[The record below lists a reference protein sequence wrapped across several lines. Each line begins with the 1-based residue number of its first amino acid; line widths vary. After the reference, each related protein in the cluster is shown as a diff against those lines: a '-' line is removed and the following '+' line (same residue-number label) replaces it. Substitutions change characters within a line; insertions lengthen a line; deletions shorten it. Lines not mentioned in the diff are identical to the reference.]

1 MAVAAKMRGGRMES
15 DARVNAGV
23 EPAGMEVRDMLRKAL
38 AGEEFSRDES
48 SRIKRIYRDLRAQ
61 YERVLEDSAEDEV
74 KVLAIR
80 HALDSLEAKRMSG
93 PEFVSEV
100 IYSVFVLKDKR
111 KRDRMLRSEIAY
123 RMALAAYFYDHV
135 KAIKKMDAAAPATSE
150 LLFQIDQLDTSL
162 RDYRKFKQQSGTRG
176 VNAA

>member
-1 MAVAAKMRGGRMES
+1 MRQ
-15 DARVNAGV
+15 ARQKAPQTATNGSNERQAL
-23 EPAGMEVRDMLRKAL
+23 RDMLRKAGSGQEL
-38 AGEEFSRDES
+38 THDES
-48 SRIKRIYRDLRAQ
+48 REIKRIYRDLRAQ

-80 HALDSLEAKRMSG
+80 HALDELESKRMSA

-123 RMALAAYFYDHV
+123 RMALAAYFYEHV
-135 KAIKKMDAAAPATSE
+135 KAIKKMDSMAPATSE

-162 RDYRKFKQQSGTRG
+162 RDYQKFKLQSESR